1 MNESLHARDKNKKPC
16 IATKNGRFL
25 GRLAHKA
32 DTHEYDF
39 AVLRRYLRIAH
50 SALIV
55 DMRHIEFHFYF
66 SFAIL
71 FWVSP
76 LLARI

>member
-1 MNESLHARDKNKKPC
+1 MNESLHARGQKRNRALQPKR
-16 IATKNGRFL
+16 ALLGRF
-25 GRLAHKA
+25 AHKA
-32 DTHEYDF
+32 DAHEYDF

-50 SALIV
+50 SALLI
-55 DMRHIEFHFYF
+55 DMCHIEFHFYF
-66 SFAIL
+66 SFAIF